1 MKSRIFL
8 FLAIVSV
15 AGMLAM
21 SGCHREDDEESWGGN
36 VRISRATGELAGH
49 GYVDLGLPSGILWA
63 TCNVGADSPQE
74 YGDYFA
80 WGETEAK
87 GNYDKYTY
95 KYYKYDYNYYSYS
108 DETGPFRLTKYCPR
122 YDAEYY
128 GYNNFYDDLTTLEP
142 SDDAATVN
150 WGNEWRMPTIEE
162 CQELFDNCVHK
173 SATYRGIHGRHFTGP
188 NGNSIFLPAAGYRDG
203 YILDGEN
210 TGGGYW
216 ASTLSMNRG
225 MGVYF
230 GFGSGSYD
238 VTFSYFRENGFSVR
252 PVCVLLR

>member
-49 GYVDLGLPSGILWA
+49 GYVDLGLPSGTLWA

-95 KYYKYDYNYYSYS
+95 KYYYNYYSYS

-122 YDAEYY
+122 YNAEYY

-142 SDDAATVN
+142 SDDAAIVN
-150 WGNEWRMPTIEE
+150 WGNGWRMPTNEE

-188 NGNSIFLPAAGYRDG
+188 NGNSIFLPAAGYRDD
-203 YILDGEN
+203 YRLDEET
-210 TGGGYW
+210 TGGWYW
-216 ASTLSMNRG
+216 ASTLPN
-225 MGVYF
+225 V
-230 GFGSGSYD
+230 GSGGGFVFWSNHYYGD
-238 VTFSYFRENGFSVR
+238 WANYRERGLSVR
-252 PVCVLLR
+252 PVCILLR

>member
-1 MKSRIFL
+1 M
-8 FLAIVSV
+8 
-15 AGMLAM
+15 
-21 SGCHREDDEESWGGN
+21 
-36 VRISRATGELAGH
+36 
-49 GYVDLGLPSGILWA
+49 
-63 TCNVGADSPQE
+63 
-74 YGDYFA
+74 
-80 WGETEAK
+80 
-87 GNYDKYTY
+87 
-95 KYYKYDYNYYSYS
+95 
-108 DETGPFRLTKYCPR
+108 
-122 YDAEYY
+122 
-128 GYNNFYDDLTTLEP
+128 TTLEP

>member
-8 FLAIVSV
+8 FLAILSV
-15 AGMLAM
+15 VGMLAM
-21 SGCHREDDEESWGGN
+21 SGCHRDDDEESWGGN

-49 GYVDLGLPSGILWA
+49 GYVDLGLPSGTLWA

-80 WGETEAK
+80 WGETESK

-95 KYYKYDYNYYSYS
+95 KYYKYYYNYSYFD
-108 DETGPFRLTKYCPR
+108 DEHRHRLTKYCPR

-188 NGNSIFLPAAGYRDG
+188 NGNSIFLPAAGGYDG

-216 ASTLSMNRG
+216 ASTLSMNCG
-225 MGVYF
+225 LGASF
-230 GFGSGSYD
+230 QFGSGSYLVD
-238 VTFSYFRENGFSVR
+238 CDSRQKCLSVR
-252 PVCVLLR
+252 PVCILLR